1 MEICRAERIS
11 DSLLG
16 QADGC
21 GERGRGVG
29 ENSTMVQKMTSVRRG
44 VNERGGRDRMGW
56 WW

>member
-11 DSLLG
+11 DSPLG

-29 ENSTMVQKMTSVRRG
+29 KKLHDGGENDLCE
-44 VNERGGRDRMGW
+44 ERSE
-56 WW
+56 